1 MKTAILFLSVLAL
14 SCTVCAQQKGK
25 KESGKVV
32 DAGSFGIFV
41 NGKRIGTETFRIEE
55 RGYFTS
61 LSNYDNCR
69 SCYYD
74 YNHDLY
80 QGETNVGVFF
90 RF

>member
-1 MKTAILFLSVLAL
+1 MKVP
-14 SCTVCAQQKGK
+14 
-25 KESGKVV
+25 
-32 DAGSFGIFV
+32 V
-41 NGKRIGTETFRIEE
+41 NRNLGLRLEA

-61 LSNYDNCR
+61 LGTNDTSCAR
-69 SCYYD
+69 CYYT